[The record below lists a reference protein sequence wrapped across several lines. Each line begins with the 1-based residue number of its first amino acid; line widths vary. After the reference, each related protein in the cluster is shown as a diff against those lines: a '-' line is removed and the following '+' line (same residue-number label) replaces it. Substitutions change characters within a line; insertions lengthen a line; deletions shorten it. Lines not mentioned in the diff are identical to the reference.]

1 LELQL
6 TIERCIRQDH
16 REQRA
21 LYEHYFGYCLKAV
34 FRYVYHYDNAVDVV
48 NDGFVKIFRNLEK
61 FQQPP
66 GVNLEMIFMGWIK
79 TIMVNTAIDFLRR
92 NSFLPEIGVLSD
104 SVWEEAAPGVS
115 PDNALLYKELI
126 SEVRKLPPAYRT
138 VFNMYVIDGFTHQ
151 EIATQLGI
159 AVGTSKSNLA
169 KARMSLQKIL
179 KKSEP
184 EQGYAISK

>member
-1 LELQL
+1 M
-6 TIERCIRQDH
+6 ERCIRQDH

-21 LYEHYFGYCLKAV
+21 LYEHFYGYCLKTV

-48 NDGFVKIFRNLEK
+48 NDGFVKVFRNLEK
-61 FQQPP
+61 FRQPP
-66 GVNLEMIFMGWIK
+66 GVNLEMIFMGWMK

-92 NSFLPEIGVLSD
+92 NSFLQEVGALSD

-115 PDNALLYKELI
+115 SDNALLYKELI
-126 SEVRKLPPAYRT
+126 TEVRKLPPAYRT
-138 VFNMYVIDGFTHQ
+138 VFNMYVIDGFSHQ
-151 EIATQLGI
+151 EIADQLGI

-169 KARMSLQKIL
+169 KARMSLQRII